1 MLGGCMADPRYKN
14 GNARRSLTRWLRA
27 QGLPCALC
35 GQPIDYSLPGGHP
48 LSFEVDEIHPVSR
61 WREFGY
67 SSPQEAALDRSN
79 VQPAHRI
86 CNQRAGAKR
95 GHVVVREPIVHS
107 RSR

>member
-1 MLGGCMADPRYKN
+1 MAANPRRSN
-14 GNARRSLTRWLRA
+14 GNARNKLSKWLRS

-35 GQPIDYSLPGGHP
+35 GQPIDYSLPAGHP

-67 SSPQEAALDRSN
+67 ASATAAALDRDN

-86 CNQRAGAKR
+86 CNERAGAKWR
-95 GHVVVREPIVHS
+95 KAKVTAPIVQS
-107 RSR
+107 RTR